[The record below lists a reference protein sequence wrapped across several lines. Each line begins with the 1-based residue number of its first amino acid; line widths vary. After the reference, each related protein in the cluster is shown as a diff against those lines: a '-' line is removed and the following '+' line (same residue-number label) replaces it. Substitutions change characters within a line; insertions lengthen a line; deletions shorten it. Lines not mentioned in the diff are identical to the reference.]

1 MFRLESWII
10 PLLLTSTGNLKGC
23 TDNCSR
29 EHVRGT
35 KTSLQE
41 FNKILNFHR
50 THRASLLLYR
60 IEHPPMLSIYY
71 YYSSIFFTR
80 KFLPKELAT
89 EQTISTRI
97 LVKFLK
103 LQRVPSSNKR
113 EKYYPVF
120 PSISKRY
127 PPIVPRHKHNKHK
140 KPKTLSE
147 RVY

>member
-1 MFRLESWII
+1 MFRLESWLI

-29 EHVRGT
+29 EHVPGT

-41 FNKILNFHR
+41 TNKILNFYR
-50 THRASLLLYR
+50 THRAPLLLYR
-60 IEHPPMLSIYY
+60 VEHPPMLSTYY
-71 YYSSIFFTR
+71 YYSNVFFTR
-80 KFLPKELAT
+80 TFLPKELTT
-89 EQTISTRI
+89 EQIISTCI

-103 LQRVPSSNKR
+103 LQRVRSSNKR
-113 EKYYPVF
+113 EKYHSIF
-120 PSISKRY
+120 SSISKRY
-127 PPIVPRHKHNKHK
+127 PSTVPRHKHKHK